1 MTILACCCVFLQSPH
16 GWRSSFAYPTS
27 LDLRGSEQL
36 HGCVQIVGI
45 HELVDK
51 FLELICGGEVKEPCA
66 EVKIEDIHGGALAA
80 SHTCRH
86 IEGEFCGC

>member
-1 MTILACCCVFLQSPH
+1 MPQS
-16 GWRSSFAYPTS
+16 RFSCY
-27 LDLRGSEQL
+27 LRGSEQL

-66 EVKIEDIHGGALAA
+66 QVKIEDIHGGALAA

-86 IEGEFCGC
+86 IEGLS